1 MHLATPFGIPVRLHW
16 TFFVLVAAL
25 LAWGAWM
32 AGAAGAFVVGVA
44 SLGLFTSVILHEL
57 GHALAA
63 RRYGIGTHH
72 ITLYPFGGV
81 AAIERMPEEPDQEIV
96 IALAGPA
103 VNVVLAA
110 LGGWAWLLSDHPL
123 VLGFVMTNVGM
134 AAFNLLPAF
143 PMDGGRVLRA
153 VLTRQMGFLPAS
165 RLSVKI
171 GRTFAV
177 AFVAGGLWMFHP
189 SLLLVGL
196 FLFVALRS
204 EEEQLVARNWEET
217 TGRPP
222 PWKQSSSSS
231 TPGAVLWSPR

>member
-16 TFFVLVAAL
+16 SFFVLVAGL
-25 LAWGAWM
+25 LGWGAWM
-32 AGAAGAFVVGVA
+32 AGLTGAFVVGVA
-44 SLGLFTSVILHEL
+44 SVGLFGSVILHEL

-63 RRYGIGTHH
+63 RQYGIGTEH

-81 AAIERMPEEPDQEIV
+81 AAIQRMPEEPDQEIV

-110 LGGWAWLLSDHPL
+110 LGGWLWLMTDHQL
-123 VLGFVMTNVGM
+123 VLGFVMTNLGM
-134 AAFNLLPAF
+134 AAFNLIPAF

-153 VLTRQMGFLPAS
+153 LLARRMGFLPAS
-165 RLSVKI
+165 KLSVRI

-177 AFVAGGLWMFHP
+177 AFVAGGLWFVHP

-204 EEEQLVARNWEET
+204 EEEQLVARHWQET
-217 TGRPP
+217 TGRAP
-222 PWKQSSSSS
+222 PWQ
-231 TPGAVLWSPR
+231 TPDSGAAAIVWSPR

>member
-16 TFFVLVAAL
+16 SFFLLVAGL
-25 LAWGAWM
+25 LAWGGWM
-32 AGAAGAFVVGVA
+32 AGLAGAFVVGVTCV
-44 SLGLFTSVILHEL
+44 GLCASVILHEL

-63 RRYGIGTHH
+63 RRYGIGTAH

-110 LGGWAWLLSDHPL
+110 LAGWAWLLTDQPL

-134 AAFNLLPAF
+134 GLFNLVPAF

-153 VLTRQMGFLPAS
+153 ILARRMGFLPAS
-165 RLSVKI
+165 KLSVRI
-171 GRTFAV
+171 GRAFAV
-177 AFVAGGLWMFHP
+177 AFVAGGLWMVHP
-189 SLLLVGL
+189 TLVLVGL
-196 FLFVALRS
+196 FLFVALRN
-204 EEEQLVARNWEET
+204 EEEQLVARHWEET

-222 PWKQSSSSS
+222 PWQ
-231 TPGAVLWSPR
+231 TPPTGAASLSWSPR